1 METRVK
7 IEKAEKIK
15 ERIVPG
21 WGWGFHNNYG
31 SHRLGRIWVCW
42 DKDCLEVKVV
52 RSSHD
57 QIITCD
63 V

>member
-1 METRVK
+1 
-7 IEKAEKIK
+7 
-15 ERIVPG
+15 
-21 WGWGFHNNYG
+21 
-31 SHRLGRIWVCW
+31 VCW

-63 V
+63 VKSDNVKFS